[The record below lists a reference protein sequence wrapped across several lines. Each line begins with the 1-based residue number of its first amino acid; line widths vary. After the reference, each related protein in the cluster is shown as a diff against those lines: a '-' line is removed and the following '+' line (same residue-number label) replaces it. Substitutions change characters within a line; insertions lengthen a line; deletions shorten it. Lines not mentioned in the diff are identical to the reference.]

1 MTGIDIAIHF
11 ENLHFGYDETEI
23 LHGVSADLPAG
34 DIYALF
40 GPNGSGKTTLLK
52 CLAGLVKTQK
62 GEITIY
68 RKNLRRANPRE
79 VSRLLSY
86 VPQEHPLSFP
96 FSVREIVLMGRTPH
110 LGGVR
115 GPKTEDVQMAETAI
129 SLVGISEL
137 SERPYTQLSG
147 GQRQLVLIARALA
160 QDTPV
165 VILDE
170 PTSALDFKN
179 QIHIWKMLSMLKE
192 QGKTVIVCTHDPNH
206 VLWFCDTVLV
216 LCQGRLLRQGPVR
229 EVMVNELLN
238 QLYGDVCEKS
248 GNTVRPSMI
257 G

>member
-1 MTGIDIAIHF
+1 MTANHNAIHF
-11 ENLHFGYDETEI
+11 ENLHFSYDETEI
-23 LHGVSADLPAG
+23 LHGVSAGLPAG

-52 CLAGLVKTQK
+52 CLAGLLKPHE
-62 GEITIY
+62 GEISICGKSL
-68 RKNLRRANPRE
+68 RKASPRDA
-79 VSRLLSY
+79 SRLMSY
-86 VPQEHPLSFP
+86 VPQEHQLSFP

-115 GPKTEDVQMAETAI
+115 GPAAEDVQMANDAI
-129 SLVGISEL
+129 ERVGITAL
-137 SERPYTQLSG
+137 ADRPYTQLSG
-147 GQRQLVLIARALA
+147 GQRQLVMIARALA

-216 LCQGRLLRQGPVR
+216 LCQGELLRQGPVR
-229 EVMVNELLN
+229 EVMADELLN
-238 QLYGDVCEKS
+238 QLYGDICEMS
-248 GNTVRPSMI
+248 GNTVRPCAI
-257 G
+257 

>member
-62 GEITIY
+62 GEITIC

-147 GQRQLVLIARALA
+147 GQRQLVMIARALA

>member
-1 MTGIDIAIHF
+1 MIGRDVAIHF
-11 ENLHFGYDETEI
+11 ENLHFSYDETEI

-52 CLAGLVKTQK
+52 CLAGLLKPQE
-62 GEITIY
+62 GGITICG
-68 RKNLRRANPRE
+68 RALHRGNPRE
-79 VSRLLSY
+79 TSRLLSY
-86 VPQEHPLSFP
+86 VPQEHQLSFP

-115 GPKTEDVQMAETAI
+115 GPKAEDVQMAKNAI
-129 SLVGISEL
+129 AQVGITDL
-137 SERPYTQLSG
+137 AERPYTQLSG
-147 GQRQLVLIARALA
+147 GQRQLVMIARALA

-179 QIHIWKMLSMLKE
+179 QIHIWKMLSMLKA

-238 QLYGDVCEKS
+238 QLYGDICEMS
-248 GNTVRPSMI
+248 ENTVRPNKI

>member
-1 MTGIDIAIHF
+1 MTGRDIAIHF
-11 ENLHFGYDETEI
+11 ENLHFSYDETEI

-52 CLAGLVKTQK
+52 CLAGLMKPQK
-62 GEITIY
+62 GEIAICGQAMC
-68 RKNLRRANPRE
+68 KAKPRE

-86 VPQEHPLSFP
+86 VPQEHQLSFP

-115 GPKTEDVQMAETAI
+115 GPKAEDVQMAEAAI
-129 SLVGISEL
+129 TQVGISEL

-147 GQRQLVLIARALA
+147 GQRQLVMIARALA

-238 QLYGDVCEKS
+238 QLYGDICEMS
-248 GNTVRPSMI
+248 GNTVRPNKI

>member
-1 MTGIDIAIHF
+1 MTGRDIAIHF
-11 ENLHFGYDETEI
+11 ENLHFSYDETEI

-52 CLAGLVKTQK
+52 CLAGLMKPQK
-62 GEITIY
+62 GGIAICGQAMC
-68 RKNLRRANPRE
+68 KAKPRE

-86 VPQEHPLSFP
+86 VPQEHQLSFP
-96 FSVREIVLMGRTPH
+96 FSVREIVLIGRTPH

-115 GPKTEDVQMAETAI
+115 GPKAEDVQMAEAAI
-129 SLVGISEL
+129 TQVGISEL

-147 GQRQLVLIARALA
+147 GQRQLVMIARALA

-238 QLYGDVCEKS
+238 QLYGDICEMS
-248 GNTVRPSMI
+248 GNTVRPNKI